1 MQCPV
6 CRVLLERSQRAGIN
20 IDTCPR
26 CRGVW
31 LDRGELDQ
39 IIRRAGTEDA
49 GVAPP
54 VYTPPPTPGRLAGAD
69 IPGTSAFPPSPAGP
83 HDAGEVQRRGTI
95 WREVLD
101 F

>member
-6 CRVLLERSQRAGIN
+6 CRVDMERFRRARIQ

-31 LDRGELDQ
+31 LDRGELDE
-39 IIRRAGTEDA
+39 ILRRSHAEDA
-49 GVAPP
+49 GPAP
-54 VYTPPPTPGRLAGAD
+54 VYTPPPTPGRLAGS
-69 IPGTSAFPPSPAGP
+69 GTPTAPAFPPPPPSP
-83 HDAGEVQRRGTI
+83 HDAGDRPHGTI
-95 WREVLD
+95 WREIFD